1 MLVNKWQA
9 NNIGIL
15 SLLLNKRELS
25 FSIGKGN
32 KEFDLSTE
40 NKRLYTEHTEHNRIC

>member
-1 MLVNKWQA
+1 MVMLVNKSQA
-9 NNIGIL
+9 NIRTL

-40 NKRLYTEHTEHNRIC
+40 NKRGYTERTETEHN